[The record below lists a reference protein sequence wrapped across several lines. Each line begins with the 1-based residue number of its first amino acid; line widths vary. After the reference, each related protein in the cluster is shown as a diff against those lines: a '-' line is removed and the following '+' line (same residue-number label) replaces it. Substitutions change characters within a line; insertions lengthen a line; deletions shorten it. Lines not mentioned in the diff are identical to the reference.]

1 MKITAQEEYGLR
13 ILIRIASC
21 KDIEGLSIP
30 QITALEGLST
40 PYVAKLARI
49 LRIGGF
55 INSTPG
61 HKGGY
66 MLARPANNIGIKG
79 VLKVLGGVLF
89 SEEFCGNHS
98 GGLQLCN
105 NSVDCSA
112 RSLWSIIQ
120 ITVDQLLDQITLAD
134 LVNSEK
140 DSTRLLNQLLPQKS
154 IAVISE

>member
-13 ILIRIASC
+13 ILIRIAAC
-21 KDIEGLSIP
+21 KDIDGLSIP

-40 PYVAKLARI
+40 PYVAKLTRI

-66 MLARPANNIGIKG
+66 VLARPAQNIGIKS
-79 VLKVLGGVLF
+79 VLKALGGVLF
-89 SEEFCGNHS
+89 SDEFCGNHA

-120 ITVDQLLDQITLAD
+120 VTVDQLLDQITLGD
-134 LVNSEK
+134 LVNSEE
-140 DSTRLLNQLLPQKS
+140 DSSKLFSQLLAQKR
-154 IAVISE
+154 IAVVTE